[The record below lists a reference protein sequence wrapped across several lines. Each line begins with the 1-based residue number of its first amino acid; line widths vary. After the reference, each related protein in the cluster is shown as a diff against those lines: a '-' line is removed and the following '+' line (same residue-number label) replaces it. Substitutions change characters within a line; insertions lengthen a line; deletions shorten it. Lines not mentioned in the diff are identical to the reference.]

1 MDMSL
6 GFPQLVLETKENE
19 KGCPM
24 YDSENKNCQVYHDM
38 PLNCQAYPLGYN
50 GEKYF
55 VTDTACQGLGE
66 GEMTAEQLKV
76 QRDAAK
82 EDYEARVESN
92 TLVPLLY
99 SIIMGNLVDVK
110 NLKVHFPVYGGVL
123 SKKVATVKA
132 VDGISLQ
139 IKEGE
144 ILSIAGE
151 SGCGK
156 STLLN
161 LLAGLDIPSE
171 GEVLIDNTN
180 ISTLPE
186 HKRTELRARNL
197 GFVYQFHHL
206 LKDFSSIY
214 NTALPLLISGVDT
227 NQAMAKAQEILKKV
241 GLENRTNH
249 KPSELSGGERQRV
262 AIARAMITCLLYTSP
277 SPRDS

>member
-1 MDMSL
+1 MSNIVECRSL
-6 GFPQLVLETKENE
+6 GFNYGKGNSKTSVLKNLNFQIKSNE
-19 KGCPM
+19 KI
-24 YDSENKNCQVYHDM
+24 
-38 PLNCQAYPLGYN
+38 A
-50 GEKYF
+50 
-55 VTDTACQGLGE
+55 
-66 GEMTAEQLKV
+66 
-76 QRDAAK
+76 
-82 EDYEARVESN
+82 
-92 TLVPLLY
+92 
-99 SIIMGNLVDVK
+99 IIG
-110 NLKVHFPVYGGVL
+110 
-123 SKKVATVKA
+123 
-132 VDGISLQ
+132 Q
-139 IKEGE
+139 
-144 ILSIAGE
+144 

-171 GEVLIDNTN
+171 GEVLVDNTN

-227 NQAMAKAQEILKKV
+227 NQAMTKAQEILKNV

-262 AIARAMITCLLYTSP
+262 AIARAMITEPACLMADEPTGNLDATNAREVLDLIIELNKN
-277 SPRDS
+277 RDTALLIVTHDLSIANKMERKFDLTNGILVEK